1 MTEASHEPLDRRIIA
16 FGLIGAV
23 VAFVVVR
30 AALVG
35 WAPVAPDDARYLFVG
50 LSIFGG
56 DGPVTPAG
64 DVFWLRSPVY
74 PMLLAGGSLLA
85 GGDPLDGA
93 RVVATVLAI
102 ACLIGALRLG
112 WLLGGAGGAIGT
124 ALALAAMPIVWRLTP
139 TLRIDLPQTAGVIAV
154 LLVVWRPTMGRWAL
168 GGVLFGLT
176 VLVKESVLPMAL
188 LPLALLGTE
197 PLRRVVELGTVF
209 LVTALLTAGWWWVLV
224 WFGTGAV
231 FPLNALDVVEAR
243 EVGRA
248 LGLGRTTIA
257 FGGVAVLGWLAMLG
271 RARADPGARLM
282 VVAAA
287 CLLPAAAYAATH
299 GLDSRNYA
307 ALAVLSSVAIGV
319 AGAMAVRWLLARV
332 GRGGM
337 LRAGLIAVLV
347 LSVAGAAFA
356 GQRAAGVPPPAGVAA
371 DLTTWLR
378 ANTADGDRIAM
389 TFRDREAM
397 ALGLFGSVKVANLF
411 PARVDPNDDPASFLW
426 MGLRDRQLFG
436 YRRTDWTRAL
446 ANPPVRYLVSS
457 GPHPFH
463 PTELIAAMDAGQ
475 VPGIERVTSIDRAGD
490 HAEVFSVDP
499 ANLVLRPEVVPTT
512 MSADAALAWLD
523 LAAAGGREDFAVR
536 RLLAASPVV
545 SGDSMPT
552 LFARLGVCPEST
564 ESGGSVQLNPYDVC
578 PV

>member
-1 MTEASHEPLDRRIIA
+1 
-16 FGLIGAV
+16 
-23 VAFVVVR
+23 
-30 AALVG
+30 
-35 WAPVAPDDARYLFVG
+35 
-50 LSIFGG
+50 
-56 DGPVTPAG
+56 
-64 DVFWLRSPVY
+64 
-74 PMLLAGGSLLA
+74 MLLAGGSLLA

-93 RVVATVLAI
+93 RVGRDRPRRSC
-102 ACLIGALRLG
+102 CLVGAVRLG
-112 WLLGGAGGAIGT
+112 WLLGGSGGAIGT

-197 PLRRVVELGTVF
+197 PLRRVVGLGTVF

-319 AGAMAVRWLLARV
+319 AGAMAVRWLSARV
-332 GRGGM
+332 GGGRHAACRPDRRARPVRRGRRVRRPASG
-337 LRAGLIAVLV
+337 RGP
-347 LSVAGAAFA
+347 
-356 GQRAAGVPPPAGVAA
+356 AAGGRRGRPHDVAA
-371 DLTTWLR
+371 RQHGRRRPDRDDLPRSRGDGAGPVRLRQGGEPLPGARRPRRTTRRPSCGWACAIGSCSGTAGPTGR
-378 ANTADGDRIAM
+378 ARWRTRRCATSCRPGRTRSTRRNSSRPWT
-389 TFRDREAM
+389 RDR
-397 ALGLFGSVKVANLF
+397 S
-411 PARVDPNDDPASFLW
+411 R
-426 MGLRDRQLFG
+426 
-436 YRRTDWTRAL
+436 
-446 ANPPVRYLVSS
+446 VSS
-457 GPHPFH
+457 GS
-463 PTELIAAMDAGQ
+463 
-475 VPGIERVTSIDRAGD
+475 TSIDRAGD

-499 ANLVLRPEVVPTT
+499 ADLDLRPDVVPTT

-523 LAAAGGREDFAVR
+523 LAAAGGRRGLR
-536 RLLAASPVV
+536 RPRGCWRRRPSSPAI
-545 SGDSMPT
+545 P
-552 LFARLGVCPEST
+552 CPPYSP
-564 ESGGSVQLNPYDVC
+564 GWGSVLSPRSREDRSS
-578 PV
+578 